1 MYNLLKYIY
10 NMNKNAQQLLK
21 GSLNAVILKLLSQTE
36 KMYGYEICQ
45 KVKEMTGGELRITE
59 GALYPALHKL
69 EGEGILTT
77 QTEVVDGRARKYYS
91 IASDQQGNAVD
102 RLASIQNFLNQLQLI
117 LEPKDLIS
125 ISLK

>member
-1 MYNLLKYIY
+1 
-10 NMNKNAQQLLK
+10 MNKNAQQLLK
-21 GSLNAVILKLLSQTE
+21 GSINAVILKLLSQTE
-36 KMYGYEICQ
+36 RMYGYEICQ
-45 KVKEMTGGELRITE
+45 KVKEMTHGELRITE

-91 IASDQQGNAVD
+91 IANDQQGNAVD
-102 RLASIQNFLNQLQLI
+102 RLAMIQNFLNQLQLI

-125 ISLK
+125 IPVK

>member
-1 MYNLLKYIY
+1 
-10 NMNKNAQQLLK
+10 MNKNAQQLLK

-36 KMYGYEICQ
+36 RMYGYEICQ
-45 KVKEMTGGELRITE
+45 KVKEMTRGELRITE

-69 EGEGILTT
+69 EGEGILIT

-91 IASDQQGNAVD
+91 IASDQKGNAVD
-102 RLASIQNFLNQLQLI
+102 RLATIQNFLSQLQLI

-125 ISLK
+125 IHAK